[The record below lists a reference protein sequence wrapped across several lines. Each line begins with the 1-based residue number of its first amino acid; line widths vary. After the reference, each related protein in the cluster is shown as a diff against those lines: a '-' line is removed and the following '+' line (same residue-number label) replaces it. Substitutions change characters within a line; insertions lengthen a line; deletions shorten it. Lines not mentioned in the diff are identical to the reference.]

1 MTRGTSLAGVLTS
14 APPWAKLVEIDGT
27 SVAGLTD
34 LGANTWASTGSAIEV
49 TQVDNN
55 PSYLFDAAA
64 IDEFAPLVVV
74 QAEVQL
80 PSTSV
85 ACYGGIALIPSAS
98 GPESPDSTTGS
109 ISLLNSGA
117 TASVHAAGND
127 SGVDVA
133 LDAWIELRIE
143 VAFGVARFLA
153 DGVVVTG
160 SWIGNQWYNAEKPQ
174 GFAMGMPA
182 LYARFN
188 GPTDGPLYRNL
199 VAWTSN
205 PGPFS

>member
-1 MTRGTSLAGVLTS
+1 MTRGSSLAGVLTS
-14 APPWAKLVEIDGT
+14 APPWSKLLTVDGS

-34 LGANTWASTGSAIEV
+34 IGANTWASTGSAIEV
-49 TQVDNN
+49 TQVDNLA
-55 PSYLFDAAA
+55 SYLFDATAL
-64 IDEFAPLVVV
+64 DEFAPLIVV

-80 PSTSV
+80 PSTST
-85 ACYGGIALIPSAS
+85 ACHGGIALIPSAT
-98 GPESPDSTTGS
+98 GPESPDSTTGAMT
-109 ISLLNSGA
+109 LLNNGPNA
-117 TASVHAAGND
+117 TVYAAGND
-127 SGVDVA
+127 CGAVA
-133 LDAWIELRIE
+133 PLDTWVELRME
-143 VAFGVARFLA
+143 VAFGIARFVL
-153 DGVVVTG
+153 DGVAVAA

-188 GPTDGPLYRNL
+188 GSTDGPLYRNL